1 MSDLQTSI
9 LDLKAEFVCE
19 ALDLGQVHLQ
29 WTARHLQHGRLEE
42 ALGSFDK
49 LVTAVRAAAVEMK
62 TVRTILADKKLAA
75 EANLEWRAQNGRA
88 A

>member
-1 MSDLQTSI
+1 MTDLETSI

-29 WTARHLQHGRLEE
+29 WTARHLQQGRLEE
-42 ALGSFDK
+42 ADAAFGK
-49 LVTAVRAAAVEMK
+49 LVAAIRAAAPEMK
-62 TVRTILADKKLAA
+62 AIKATLAEKQRAA
-75 EANLEWRAQNGRA
+75 EANTEWRAQNGRA